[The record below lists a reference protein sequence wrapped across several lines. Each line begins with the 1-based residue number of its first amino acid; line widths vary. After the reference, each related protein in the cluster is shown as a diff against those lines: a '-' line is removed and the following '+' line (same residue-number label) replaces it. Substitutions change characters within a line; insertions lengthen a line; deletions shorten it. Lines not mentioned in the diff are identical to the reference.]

1 VRRPGNF
8 TLLLI
13 ALLSFVLLP
22 PFFHSRGTSAFVLPL
37 LMSSVL
43 LLGLNIF
50 RQSPR
55 EFFVACV
62 FAFPALIGR
71 WLLEFVQIE
80 ALTPFT
86 LICWVG
92 FLGFAVFII
101 LRHILTTKRITYDT
115 ISGALCGY
123 LLFGMMYAFVY
134 AIIDFFYPGSLIAS
148 SARTAA
154 LLTSLRAPRGFEH
167 YVYFSLV
174 TLASLGYGD
183 ITPISPP
190 ACAFSA
196 IEGIA
201 GQFYIAVLIARL
213 VSLHSAR
220 WSSD

>member
-13 ALLSFVLLP
+13 ALLSFVLVP
-22 PFFHSRGTSAFVLPL
+22 PFFHDRGMSAFVLPL
-37 LMSSVL
+37 LMSGVL

-50 RQSPR
+50 RQSR
-55 EFFVACV
+55 QEFFVACV
-62 FAFPALIGR
+62 FAVPALIGR
-71 WLLEFVQIE
+71 WLLEFVQVE
-80 ALTPFT
+80 AFT
-86 LICWVG
+86 VSILICWMV
-92 FLGFAVFII
+92 FLAFAVLII

-115 ISGALCGY
+115 ISGAICGY

-134 AIIDFFYPGSLIAS
+134 AIIDFFYPGSLAAS

-154 LLTSLRAPRGFEH
+154 LLTSLREPRGFGH
-167 YVYFSLV
+167 YIYFSFV